1 MGGEVMTDVIARLAK
16 ISEEVFVINEEKE
29 RLENQILWVKNRLQ
43 NIDRKLPKSAPNW
56 ISQDIL
62 EIMEE
67 L

>member
-1 MGGEVMTDVIARLAK
+1 MTDVIARLAK